1 MILLDV
7 WNTEDSSNIC
17 EFPFPDKETNSF
29 STSTEQELLNKNE
42 HGHFTFHCKNKNKL
56 KSFQIIAI
64 FIYPKLKA
72 HSFPLQYF
80 LLTDIHN
87 KDIKMP

>member
-1 MILLDV
+1 MNMGILLSI
-7 WNTEDSSNIC
+7 E
-17 EFPFPDKETNSF
+17 
-29 STSTEQELLNKNE
+29 
-42 HGHFTFHCKNKNKL
+42 KNKNKL